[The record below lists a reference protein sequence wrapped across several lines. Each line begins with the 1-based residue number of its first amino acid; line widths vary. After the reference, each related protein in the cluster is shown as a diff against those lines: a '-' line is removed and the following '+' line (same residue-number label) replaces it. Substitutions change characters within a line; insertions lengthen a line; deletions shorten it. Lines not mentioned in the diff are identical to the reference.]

1 MKKRE
6 KKKKLTKE
14 EKQEIARKQSF
25 QERIP
30 VKDIRNRLFIT
41 KDNQYLPVFSIG
53 QRAVDLMSEEEA
65 YEFSKQLD
73 TVFQTLGLITAQF
86 LLLPVPFDLH
96 PYQTN
101 QDRRYKELQEEV
113 RQIKQKEQSIMV
125 DLNDENLSP
134 EEFKRLDIALE
145 AVRKEIEQK
154 ETCLKYILEQSYFV
168 NKHLQS
174 GRIAN
179 KHSYVV
185 CQIKDSWNETA
196 VQEAA
201 KRIEGALKQ
210 ISNESYRCSEKEME
224 KILVELYN
232 PLRPEI
238 YISY

>member
-1 MKKRE
+1 MKKE

-30 VKDIRNRLFIT
+30 IKDIRNRLYVT
-41 KDNQYLPVFSIG
+41 KDDQLLPVFSIG

-65 YEFSKQLD
+65 FEFSKQLD

-96 PYQTN
+96 PYQAN
-101 QDRRYKELQEEV
+101 QDRRYRELQEEV
-113 RQIKQKEQSIMV
+113 RQIKLQEQSIYAQ
-125 DLNDENLSP
+125 LNDEKTSP
-134 EEFKRLDIALE
+134 EDYKRLEIEYE
-145 AVRKEIEQK
+145 AIRKEIEQK
-154 ETCLKYILEQSYFV
+154 ETCLKFISEQSYFV
-168 NKHLQS
+168 NKNLQS

-185 CQIKDSWNETA
+185 CQIKDCWNETA

-210 ISNESYRCSEKEME
+210 ISNESYRCSEREME

-232 PLRPEI
+232 PLRPEV